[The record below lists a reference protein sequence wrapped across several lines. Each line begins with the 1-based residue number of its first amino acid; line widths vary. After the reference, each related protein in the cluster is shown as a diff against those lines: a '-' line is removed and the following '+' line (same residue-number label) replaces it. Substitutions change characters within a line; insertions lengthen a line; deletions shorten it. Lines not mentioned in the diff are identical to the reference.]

1 MSINTLGT
9 TPERLRGRWL
19 GLAALTISGLV
30 LGLDITILVTAL
42 PTLSAKLNA
51 TTDQL
56 QWMSAGYTLA
66 LAGFML
72 PAGVLG
78 DRLGRKRMLLI
89 GLATFGISS
98 VIASQ
103 MTSAN
108 GLILMRVI
116 MGISGAIVLPLMQ
129 SMLPSMFQTDER
141 QRAIG
146 LSGAGAFIGL
156 PLGPL
161 LAGWLLT
168 HYDWGSIFLINAPV
182 VAIAVIGVW
191 FFVPESKDPNARRLD
206 WIGAI
211 LEVLGVTGIVY
222 GIIEQP
228 VRGWTDVQVYGP
240 IAGGAVLIAAFVMWQ
255 LRTRFPLIDLKLFKS
270 ARFSW
275 ATVAFTIVGF
285 AMTGVLFILSPFLQI
300 VQGNDAQGTGI
311 RLIPL
316 IAAMMVGAI
325 STDWFAKRFG
335 AKVMVTGG
343 MLGNAAGMF
352 LLSRI
357 GVDSGYGLAAAA
369 LAVTGIGIA
378 FTMIP
383 ALDAILSSLPAGET
397 GAGSALTRTLQNIGS
412 SFGVAIMGSIL
423 NGAYQAGLSG
433 QLTGL
438 PAQVQS
444 AALSSVAVA
453 AALAHR
459 LPDPAGAQ
467 LLRAAQGAYSQ
478 GMSEVMLVSAAM
490 MIAGAVLMA
499 LFLPARAPET
509 THESPLP
516 AGERVRER
524 GVTA

>member
-1 MSINTLGT
+1 MSMTTVAMAGT
-9 TPERLRGRWL
+9 RLRGRWL

-56 QWMSAGYTLA
+56 QWMSAAYTLA

-78 DRLGRKRMLLI
+78 DRFGRKRLLLF

-98 VIASQ
+98 AVASQ

-116 MGISGAIVLPLMQ
+116 MGASGAIVLPLMQ
-129 SMLPSMFQTDER
+129 AMLPSMFQDDER

-146 LSGAGAFIGL
+146 ISGAGAFIGL

-168 HYDWGSIFLINAPV
+168 HYEWGSIFLINVPV
-182 VAIAVIGVW
+182 VVIGVIGVW
-191 FFVPESKDPNARRLD
+191 LFVPESKDPAARRLD
-206 WIGAI
+206 WIGAV
-211 LEVLGVTGIVY
+211 LEVVGVTGIVY

-228 VRGWTDVQVYGP
+228 IRGWTDFQVAGP
-240 IAGGAVLIAAFVMWQ
+240 IAGGAVLLAAFAMWQ
-255 LRTRFPLIDLKLFKS
+255 LRTSFPLIDLRLFKS

-325 STDWFAKRFG
+325 STDLLVKRLG
-335 AKVMVTGG
+335 SKVVVAGG
-343 MLGNAAGMF
+343 MLGNAVGMF
-352 LLSRI
+352 ILSRV
-357 GVDSGYGLAAAA
+357 GVDTGYAQVALA
-369 LAVTGIGIA
+369 LAVIGISIA
-378 FTMIP
+378 LTMVP
-383 ALDAILSSLPAGET
+383 ALDAILGSLPAGET

-412 SFGVAIMGSIL
+412 SFGVAI
-423 NGAYQAGLSG
+423 
-433 QLTGL
+433 
-438 PAQVQS
+438 
-444 AALSSVAVA
+444 
-453 AALAHR
+453 
-459 LPDPAGAQ
+459 
-467 LLRAAQGAYSQ
+467 
-478 GMSEVMLVSAAM
+478 
-490 MIAGAVLMA
+490 
-499 LFLPARAPET
+499 
-509 THESPLP
+509 
-516 AGERVRER
+516 
-524 GVTA
+524 

>member
-1 MSINTLGT
+1 MSTNSPATA
-9 TPERLRGRWL
+9 PERLRGRWL
-19 GLAALTISGLV
+19 GLAALTMSGLV

-56 QWMSAGYTLA
+56 QWMSAAYTLA

-78 DRLGRKRMLLI
+78 DRLGRKRMLLV

-129 SMLPSMFQTDER
+129 SMLPSMFKEDER

-146 LSGAGAFIGL
+146 ISGAGAFIGL

-168 HYDWGSIFLINAPV
+168 HYAWGSIFLINAPV
-182 VAIAVIGVW
+182 VVIAVIGVW
-191 FFVPESKDPNARRLD
+191 FFVPESRDPMARRLD
-206 WIGAI
+206 WIGAL
-211 LEVLGVTGIVY
+211 LEVIGVTAIVY
-222 GIIEQP
+222 GIIEEP
-228 VRGWTDVQVYGP
+228 IRGWTDLQVYGP
-240 IAGGAVLIAAFVMWQ
+240 IAGGIALLAAFAARQ
-255 LRTRFPLIDLKLFKS
+255 LRVRFPLIDLKLFRS
-270 ARFSW
+270 ARFTW
-275 ATVAFTIVGF
+275 ATVAFTVVGF
-285 AMTGVLFILSPFLQI
+285 ALTGVLFILSPFLQI

-311 RLIPL
+311 RLVPL

-325 STDWFAKRFG
+325 TTDWLAKRLG
-335 AKVMVTGG
+335 AKIMVAGG
-343 MLGNAAGMF
+343 MLGTAIGMT
-352 LLSRI
+352 LLSRV
-357 GVDSGYGLAAAA
+357 GVDTGYGLVAVA
-369 LAVTGIGIA
+369 LAIIGISIA

-383 ALDAILSSLPAGET
+383 ALDAILGSLPPGET

-433 QLTGL
+433 QLSGL
-438 PAQVQS
+438 PEQVQS

-459 LPDPAGAQ
+459 LPGPAGAH
-467 LLRAAQGAYSQ
+467 LLRAAQDAYSQ
-478 GMSEVMLVSAAM
+478 GLSEVMLVSAAM
-490 MIAGAVLMA
+490 MIAGAILMA
-499 LFLPARAPET
+499 LFLPARAPRTEDT
-509 THESPLP
+509 AEST
-516 AGERVRER
+516 RRE
-524 GVTA
+524 AAIA

>member
-1 MSINTLGT
+1 MSTNTRAT

-19 GLAALTISGLV
+19 GLAALTISALV

-89 GLATFGISS
+89 GLAMFGISS

-116 MGISGAIVLPLMQ
+116 MGISGAIVLPLVQ

-191 FFVPESKDPNARRLD
+191 FFVPESKDPAARRLD

-211 LEVLGVTGIVY
+211 LEVVGVTGIVY

-240 IAGGAVLIAAFVMWQ
+240 IAGGAVLVAAFVMWQ
-255 LRTRFPLIDLKLFKS
+255 LRTRFSLIDLKLFKS

-300 VQGNDAQGTGI
+300 VQGNNAQGTGV

-325 STDWFAKRFG
+325 TTDWLAKRFG
-335 AKVMVTGG
+335 AKVMVTSG
-343 MLGNAAGMF
+343 MLGNAVGMF
-352 LLSRI
+352 LLSRV
-357 GVDSGYGLAAAA
+357 GVDSGYGLVAAA
-369 LAVTGIGIA
+369 LAVTGIGMA

-433 QLTGL
+433 QLAGL

-467 LLRAAQGAYSQ
+467 LLRAAQDAYSQ

-490 MIAGAVLMA
+490 MVAGAVLMA
-499 LFLPARAPET
+499 LFLPARAPQTEQPSEASG
-509 THESPLP
+509 HEAAL
-516 AGERVRER
+516 A
-524 GVTA
+524 

>member
-1 MSINTLGT
+1 MNVNQIDLDTG
-9 TPERLRGRWL
+9 RLRGRWL
-19 GLAALTISGLV
+19 GLAALTVSGLV
-30 LGLDITILVTAL
+30 LGLDITILITAL

-56 QWMSAGYTLA
+56 QWMSAAYTLA

-78 DRLGRKRMLLI
+78 DRFGRKLLLLI
-89 GLATFGISS
+89 GLLTFGISS
-98 VIASQ
+98 VVASQ

-108 GLILMRVI
+108 GLILMRVV
-116 MGISGAIVLPLMQ
+116 MGASGAIVLPLMQ
-129 SMLPSMFQTDER
+129 SMLPSMFAADER

-146 LSGAGAFIGL
+146 LAGAGSFIGL

-161 LAGWLLT
+161 VAGWLLT

-182 VAIAVIGVW
+182 VVVGLVGVW
-191 FFVPESKDPNARRLD
+191 FFVPESKDPQPRRLD
-206 WIGAI
+206 WIGAL
-211 LEVLGVTGIVY
+211 LEVVGVTGLVY

-228 VRGWTDVQVYGP
+228 THGWTDAQVVGP
-240 IAGGAVLIAAFVMWQ
+240 IAGGVVLIAAFALWQ
-255 LRTRFPLIDLKLFKS
+255 LRARFPLIDLRLFKS

-325 STDWFAKRFG
+325 STDWLAKRLG
-335 AKVMVTGG
+335 AKIMVAGG

-352 LLSRI
+352 ILSRA
-357 GVDSGYGLAAAA
+357 GVDSGYGLVAIA
-369 LAVTGIGIA
+369 LAVTGISIA
-378 FTMIP
+378 FTMVP
-383 ALDAILSSLPAGET
+383 ALDAILGSLPAGET

-423 NGAYQAGLSG
+423 NGAYKSQLSG

-438 PAQVQS
+438 PSQVQS
-444 AALSSVAVA
+444 AAEGSVAVA
-453 AALAHR
+453 AAVAHC
-459 LPDPAGAQ
+459 LPSPAGTD

-478 GMSEVMLVSAAM
+478 GMSEVMLVSAGM
-490 MIAGAVLMA
+490 MIVGAVLMA
-499 LFLPARAPET
+499 VFLPARAPRLEQAAVSIKD
-509 THESPLP
+509 E
-516 AGERVRER
+516 A
-524 GVTA
+524 AIA

>member
-1 MSINTLGT
+1 MGMTTVGT
-9 TPERLRGRWL
+9 AGTRLRGRWL
-19 GLAALTISGLV
+19 GLAFLTMSGLV
-30 LGLDITILVTAL
+30 LGLDITILITAL

-56 QWMSAGYTLA
+56 QWMSAAYTLA

-78 DRLGRKRMLLI
+78 DRFGRKRMLLI
-89 GLATFGISS
+89 GLVTFGISS

-103 MTSAN
+103 VTSAT
-108 GLILMRVI
+108 GLILMRVV
-116 MGISGAIVLPLMQ
+116 MGLSGAVVLPLMQ
-129 SMLPSMFQTDER
+129 SMLPSMFEADER

-146 LSGAGAFIGL
+146 IAGAGAFIGL

-182 VAIAVIGVW
+182 VVVAAIGTW
-191 FFVPESKDPNARRLD
+191 FSVPESKDPSARRLD

-211 LEVLGVTGIVY
+211 LEVVGVTGIVY

-228 VRGWTDVQVYGP
+228 IRGWTDFEVAGS
-240 IAGGAVLIAAFVMWQ
+240 IAGGTVLLAVFAMWQ

-300 VQGNDAQGTGI
+300 VEGNDAQGTGV

-325 STDWFAKRFG
+325 STDLLVKRFG
-335 AKVMVTGG
+335 AKVMVAGG

-352 LLSRI
+352 ILSRV
-357 GVDSGYGLAAAA
+357 GVDTGYGQVA
-369 LAVTGIGIA
+369 LALAIIGISIA
-378 FTMIP
+378 FTMVP
-383 ALDAILSSLPAGET
+383 ALDAILGSLPAGET

-423 NGAYQAGLSG
+423 NGAYQSHISG
-433 QLTGL
+433 QLAGL
-438 PAQVQS
+438 PTQVQS
-444 AALSSVAVA
+444 AAQISVAVA
-453 AALAHR
+453 AAVARH
-459 LPDPAGAQ
+459 LPSPLGARM
-467 LLRAAQGAYSQ
+467 LRAAQDAYSQ

-490 MIAGAVLMA
+490 MIAGAILMA
-499 LFLPARAPET
+499 LFLPARAKPVDE
-509 THESPLP
+509 P
-516 AGERVRER
+516 AAARDMR
-524 GVTA
+524 TAAA

>member
-1 MSINTLGT
+1 MGVSTPVN

-19 GLAALTISGLV
+19 GLAALTMSGLV

-56 QWMSAGYTLA
+56 QWMSAAYTLA

-78 DRLGRKRMLLI
+78 DRLGRKRMLLF
-89 GLATFGISS
+89 GLVTFGISS

-116 MGISGAIVLPLMQ
+116 MGASGAIVLPLMQ
-129 SMLPSMFQTDER
+129 SMLPSMFQPDER

-161 LAGWLLT
+161 IAGWLLT

-182 VAIAVIGVW
+182 VVVAVIGVW
-191 FFVPESKDPNARRLD
+191 FFVPESKDPMARRLD

-211 LEVLGVTGIVY
+211 LEVVGVTGIVY
-222 GIIEQP
+222 GIIEEP
-228 VRGWTDVQVYGP
+228 IRGWGDIQVYGP
-240 IAGGAVLIAAFVMWQ
+240 IAGGAVLLAAFAVRQ
-255 LRTRFPLIDLKLFKS
+255 LRVRFPLIDLKLFRS
-270 ARFSW
+270 ARFTW
-275 ATVAFTIVGF
+275 ATVAFTVVGF

-316 IAAMMVGAI
+316 IAAMMVGAV
-325 STDWFAKRFG
+325 STDFLANRFG
-335 AKVMVTGG
+335 SKIVVAAG

-352 LLSRI
+352 MLSRV
-357 GVDSGYGLAAAA
+357 GVDSGYEQVAIA
-369 LAVTGIGIA
+369 LAVIGLSIA
-378 FTMIP
+378 LTMIP
-383 ALDAILSSLPAGET
+383 ALDAILGSLPAGET

-423 NGAYQAGLSG
+423 NGAYKSQLSG
-433 QLTGL
+433 QLIGL
-438 PAQVQS
+438 PSQVQS
-444 AALSSVAVA
+444 AAQSSVAVA

-459 LPDPAGAQ
+459 LPGPAGAH
-467 LLRAAQGAYSQ
+467 LLRAAQDAYSQ

-490 MIAGAVLMA
+490 MIGGAILMA
-499 LFLPARAPET
+499 LFLPSRAPQI
-509 THESPLP
+509 PPNP

-524 GVTA
+524 GLSTL

>member
-1 MSINTLGT
+1 MSMTTVGT
-9 TPERLRGRWL
+9 TRERLQGRWL

-56 QWMSAGYTLA
+56 QWMSAAYTLA

-78 DRLGRKRMLLI
+78 DRLGRKRLLLI
-89 GLATFGISS
+89 GLVTFGISS
-98 VIASQ
+98 GIASQ

-116 MGISGAIVLPLMQ
+116 MGASGAIVLPLMQ
-129 SMLPSMFQTDER
+129 SMLPSMFQADER

-146 LSGAGAFIGL
+146 LAGAGSFIGL

-182 VAIAVIGVW
+182 VVIGVIGVW
-191 FFVPESKDPNARRLD
+191 FFAPESKDPKAKKLD

-228 VRGWTDVQVYGP
+228 LRGWTDAQVFGP
-240 IAGGAVLIAAFVMWQ
+240 IAAGAVLVAGFVVWQ
-255 LRTRFPLIDLKLFKS
+255 LRARFPLIDLKLFKS

-300 VQGNDAQGTGI
+300 VQGNDAQGTGV
-311 RLIPL
+311 RLLPL

-325 STDWFAKRFG
+325 TTDVLVKRFG
-335 AKVMVTGG
+335 AKVMVASG
-343 MLGNAAGMF
+343 MLGNAVGM
-352 LLSRI
+352 LMLSRV
-357 GVDSGYGLAAAA
+357 GVDTGYGLVAAA
-369 LAVTGIGIA
+369 LAVTGLNIA
-378 FTMIP
+378 VTMIP
-383 ALDAILSSLPAGET
+383 SLHAIPGSLAAGRA
-397 GAGSALTRTLQNIGS
+397 GAG
-412 SFGVAIMGSIL
+412 
-423 NGAYQAGLSG
+423 
-433 QLTGL
+433 
-438 PAQVQS
+438 
-444 AALSSVAVA
+444 
-453 AALAHR
+453 
-459 LPDPAGAQ
+459 
-467 LLRAAQGAYSQ
+467 
-478 GMSEVMLVSAAM
+478 
-490 MIAGAVLMA
+490 
-499 LFLPARAPET
+499 RAPPRT
-509 THESPLP
+509 PRNNGS
-516 AGERVRER
+516 
-524 GVTA
+524 